1 MAKKSKKSIETLV
14 LGGILTAI
22 VVVLQYLGSFIKFGP
37 FSISLILIPIVIGAA
52 TCSTKIS
59 AWLGFVFGVVV
70 LMTDAAAFLAI
81 SVPGTVITVLAKGIA
96 CGIAAGLAYK
106 LIEKKN
112 IYVATAFA
120 AVIAPIVNTGIFLLG
135 CFVFFFD
142 TMKEWGAA
150 NGFANAVEFMIL
162 GLVGVNFLIELAIN
176 IVLSPVIVRILKIRK
191 KKA

>member
-37 FSISLILIPIVIGAA
+37 FSISLVLIPIVIGAA

-70 LMTDAAAFLAI
+70 LMTNAAAFLAI

-96 CGIAAGLAYK
+96 CGIAAGFAYK